1 MWYNSVIISAYQGRR
16 CLLLNNVRV
25 RFAPSPTGYLHIGGA
40 RTALFNWFFVRK
52 HHGQFVLRIED
63 TDVQR
68 LKEDSVSQILTSMK
82 WLGID
87 WDEGPEIGGSCG
99 PYFQSERLE
108 LYQKEALRLIKE
120 GKAYYCFCT
129 PEELAKTR
137 ETQRLAGE
145 ELLYNGKC
153 REVALASALQRIE
166 AGEKAV
172 IRLRVPDDGQL
183 TVTDLIHGK
192 VNFRLDLLD
201 DLIIMKSNEIPA
213 YNFACVVD
221 DNAMRISHIIRAE
234 EHLSNTPK
242 QVLIYQALGYKV
254 AEFAHLSMILAPD
267 RSKLSKR
274 HGATSVEEFRE
285 QGFLAPAIVNY
296 LTFLGWSTGNEQ
308 ELITPAETIEQFEL
322 TKVSKKAAVYDTKK
336 LAWINGQYLNSMS
349 VDDVTHEAIPFLV
362 RKGLITKVQAEK
374 QYNTIKNIIDIVRSR
389 AKTLVEL
396 TEATEYF
403 FKDVSSYDE
412 KGQRKYFSKPEVAEL
427 LRRGRDCLEQV
438 ECFDV
443 AHTEDAYKELTEN
456 LALKSGDLIHPTR
469 LALTGRMVSPGMFE
483 VIALLGKERCLAR
496 MDQAIKH
503 ISTMEV

>member
-1 MWYNSVIISAYQGRR
+1 MNP
-16 CLLLNNVRV
+16 VRV

-52 HHGQFVLRIED
+52 HHGQFILRIED
-63 TDVQR
+63 TDTQR

-99 PYFQSERLE
+99 PYYQSERLE
-108 LYQKEALRLIKE
+108 LYQKEAQRLINE

-129 PEELAKTR
+129 PEELAQTR
-137 ETQRLAGE
+137 EIQRQAGQV
-145 ELLYNGKC
+145 LRYDGKC
-153 REVALASALQRIE
+153 RDSAASALQRIA

-172 IRLRVPDDGQL
+172 IRLRVPDDGQI

-192 VNFRLDLLD
+192 VNFRLDQLD
-201 DLIIMKSNEIPA
+201 DLIIMKSNDVPA
-213 YNFACVVD
+213 YNFACVID
-221 DNAMRISHIIRAE
+221 DNAMSISHIIRAE

-242 QVLIYQALGYKV
+242 QVLIYQALGYKDV
-254 AEFAHLSMILAPD
+254 QFAHLSMILAPD

-296 LTFLGWSTGNEQ
+296 LTFLGWSTGDEQ
-308 ELITPAETIEQFEL
+308 EIITPAETIEKFEL
-322 TKVSKKAAVYDTKK
+322 TKVSKKAAIYDTKK
-336 LAWINGQYLNSMS
+336 LAWINGQYLNNMS
-349 VDDVTHEAIPFLV
+349 IEDVTQETIPFLL
-362 RKGLITKVQAEK
+362 RAGLITEVQAIEEL
-374 QYNTIKNIIDIVRSR
+374 NTVKNIIEVVRSR

-403 FKDVSSYDE
+403 FKDVNSYDE
-412 KGQRKYFSKPEVAEL
+412 KGQRKYFSKVEVVDL
-427 LRRGRDCLEQV
+427 LRRGRECLAQV

-443 AHTEDAYKELTEN
+443 QHTEEAYGQLTVELDI
-456 LALKSGDLIHPTR
+456 KSGDLIHPTR
-469 LALTGRMVSPGMFE
+469 LALTGRLVSPGLFDVM
-483 VIALLGKERCLAR
+483 ALLGKERCLTR
-496 MDQAIKH
+496 MDQAIKY
-503 ISTMEV
+503 ISTIKV

>member
-1 MWYNSVIISAYQGRR
+1 MNP
-16 CLLLNNVRV
+16 VRV

-52 HHGQFVLRIED
+52 HHGQFILRIED
-63 TDVQR
+63 TDTQR

-99 PYFQSERLE
+99 PYYQSERLA
-108 LYQKEALRLIKE
+108 LYQKEAQRLIEE

-129 PEELAKTR
+129 PEELTQTR
-137 ETQRLAGE
+137 EFQRQAGQA
-145 ELLYNGKC
+145 LRYNGKC
-153 REVALASALQRIE
+153 RDIPLTSALKRIE

-172 IRLRVPDDGQL
+172 IRLRIPDDGQI

-192 VNFRLDLLD
+192 VNFRLDQLD

-213 YNFACVVD
+213 YNFACVID
-221 DNAMRISHIIRAE
+221 DNAMNISHIIRAE

-242 QVLIYQALGYKV
+242 QVLLYQALGYKEV
-254 AEFAHLSMILAPD
+254 QFAHLSMILAPD

-285 QGFLAPAIVNY
+285 QGFLAPAIINY
-296 LTFLGWSTGNEQ
+296 LTFLGWSTGDEQ
-308 ELITPAETIEQFEL
+308 EIITPAETIEKFEL
-322 TKVSKKAAVYDTKK
+322 TKVSKKAAIYDTKK

-349 VDDVTHEAIPFLV
+349 ADDVTHEAIPFLV
-362 RKGLITKVQAEK
+362 GKGLITQTQAAG
-374 QYNTIKNIIDIVRSR
+374 QYHTIKNIIDVVRSR
-389 AKTLVEL
+389 VKTLVEL

-403 FKDVSSYDE
+403 FKDVTAYDE
-412 KGQRKYFSKPEVAEL
+412 KGLRKYFLKPQALDL
-427 LRRGRDCLEQV
+427 LRRGRDCLAQV
-438 ECFDV
+438 ECFD
-443 AHTEDAYKELTEN
+443 AGHTEDAYRQLTEE

-469 LALTGRMVSPGMFE
+469 LALTGRMVSPGLFDVM
-483 VIALLGKERCLAR
+483 VLLGKECCLTR
-496 MDQAIKH
+496 IDRAIKY
-503 ISTMEV
+503 IMTTEV